1 MANFRI
7 SVRKDLAKVIFP
19 IFDKYPLRTSKY
31 YYYLRFKKAH
41 HILENPL
48 LTSEEKFNLIES
60 LLKEPIPDDYVSP
73 ALYYLDPSLSSYK
86 EIESIITDQWLV
98 GFVEADGSF
107 GIIPDSSQQYFDI
120 EFSLTQNLDITLLEL
135 IRRKL
140 HIPGGL
146 RRPKAP
152 RLPRGPVY
160 AKHTPRCTPLAPK
173 AYRIDIIDT
182 VSTYPDDIK
191 DITPFGGTSIDAGY
205 SMYAKYGAAPIGPAM
220 YPRGVPCKVW
230 LATQGWARIKDTI
243 VHTQYTPAS
252 PGTVCIYPLVVHSTM
267 GIAISKTPSKRVGIR
282 RIPSVRTTN
291 GNYVPRASPIS
302 IDIAL
307 HPFGVPYKVWPGC
320 MVPVDILHSKYNNI
334 HNNNVTLDT
343 NIDTVS
349 RHNIV
354 LKTKNKR
361 AIYNIKD
368 MFEGKFKGIK
378 SLEFKLWCKA
388 LYYRETNPVKA
399 KYIYTIF
406 KSHKAK
412 I

>member
-1 MANFRI
+1 M
-7 SVRKDLAKVIFP
+7 P
-19 IFDKYPLRTSKY
+19 
-31 YYYLRFKKAH
+31 
-41 HILENPL
+41 
-48 LTSEEKFNLIES
+48 
-60 LLKEPIPDDYVSP
+60 
-73 ALYYLDPSLSSYK
+73 
-86 EIESIITDQWLV
+86 
-98 GFVEADGSF
+98 
-107 GIIPDSSQQYFDI
+107 
-120 EFSLTQNLDITLLEL
+120 
-135 IRRKL
+135 
-140 HIPGGL
+140 
-146 RRPKAP
+146 
-152 RLPRGPVY
+152 
-160 AKHTPRCTPLAPK
+160 
-173 AYRIDIIDT
+173 
-182 VSTYPDDIK
+182 
-191 DITPFGGTSIDAGY
+191 GTSIDAGY
-205 SMYAKYGAAPIGPAM
+205 THIQSVYEYTSMYAKYGAAPIGPAM

-267 GIAISKTPSKRVGIR
+267 GIAISK
-282 RIPSVRTTN
+282 SVRTTN
-291 GNYVPRASPIS
+291 GNYVPRTSRRGIIDASTLIS
-302 IDIAL
+302 
-307 HPFGVPYKVWPGC
+307 PPYKAPKVYLYRGIWPGH
-320 MVPVDILHSKYNNI
+320 MVPVDILHSKYNNV

-399 KYIYTIF
+399 KYIYTIY